1 VRVAEYSQFERRS
14 LMLRYYGNLDI
25 DLVELSMSKKTHADW
40 ASITMSRDET
50 IRPTITD
57 WQVGKGTCAYGVKR
71 GLERKPAFPSCTE
84 IKSMGPLSASIAPC
98 NPILVS
104 KLLSSPSC

>member
-1 VRVAEYSQFERRS
+1 
-14 LMLRYYGNLDI
+14 MLRYYGNLDI

-57 WQVGKGTCAYGVKR
+57 WQVGKGTCA
-71 GLERKPAFPSCTE
+71 
-84 IKSMGPLSASIAPC
+84 
-98 NPILVS
+98 
-104 KLLSSPSC
+104 